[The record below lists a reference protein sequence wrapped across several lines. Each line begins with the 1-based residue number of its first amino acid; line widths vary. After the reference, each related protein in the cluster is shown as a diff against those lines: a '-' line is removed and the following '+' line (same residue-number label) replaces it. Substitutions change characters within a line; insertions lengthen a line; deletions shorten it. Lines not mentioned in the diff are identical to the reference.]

1 MRMFTIGNDGMIFD
15 RPGEV
20 WPDADVTIVELG
32 YFGRPGYEDRLAI
45 ATTGLIQRINTMVE
59 AKQFDKRHTIICID
73 EAHKFIKHPNIG
85 PYLNAMAAMWRTF
98 GCWLW
103 ISTQNLKQFPDEA
116 KELLDA
122 PEWWFCLNTEK
133 DEVNQISRFKQLTGE
148 QRHLLQSAIKEMG
161 KFTEGVVM
169 SKNYLSL
176 FRNVPPA
183 LSLALAQTEKDEK
196 ADRME
201 IARRE
206 GITELEAAYLIA
218 DRINKR
224 RMECV

>member
-1 MRMFTIGNDGMIFD
+1 
-15 RPGEV
+15 
-20 WPDADVTIVELG
+20 
-32 YFGRPGYEDRLAI
+32 
-45 ATTGLIQRINTMVE
+45 
-59 AKQFDKRHTIICID
+59 
-73 EAHKFIKHPNIG
+73 
-85 PYLNAMAAMWRTF
+85 MWRTF
-98 GCWLW
+98 GAWLW

-133 DEVNQISRFKQLTGE
+133 DEVEQISRFKQLTDE
-148 QRHLLQSAIKEMG
+148 QKHLLQSAIKEMG

-196 ADRME
+196 AERME
-201 IARRE
+201 IANRE
-206 GITELEAAYLIA
+206 GITELEAAYRIA
-218 DRINKR
+218 DRINASR
-224 RMECV
+224 QRCGSEPC